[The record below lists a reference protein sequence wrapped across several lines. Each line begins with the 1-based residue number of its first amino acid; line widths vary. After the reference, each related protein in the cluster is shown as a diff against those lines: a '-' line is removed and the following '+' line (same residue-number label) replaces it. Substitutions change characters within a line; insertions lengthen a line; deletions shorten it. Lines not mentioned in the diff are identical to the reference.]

1 MSVVVDG
8 VRVELGGRAVLDGV
22 GMVAEPGAVTVLV
35 GPNGSGKSTLLAA
48 IAGDVPVAAGSIRI
62 CGAEASS
69 LPPSAAARAR
79 AVLSQHHGV
88 AFDYPAREVVALGR
102 HAWRGEESAATRDA
116 VALAALADTEAHAY
130 ADQGVLSL
138 SGGERSRVQL
148 ARVLAQDAPVLLLDE
163 PTAALDLRHQDAALR
178 LARDVAAHGGTVV
191 LVLHDLDAALAIAD
205 AVVLLESGRVRR
217 AGHPDDIDE
226 GVLSDVYR
234 HLVEI
239 VEHPRS
245 GRRMVVPLRTGA
257 DAPRSRR
264 EASDA
269 R

>member
-1 MSVVVDG
+1 MTVVVDG
-8 VRVELGGRAVLDGV
+8 LRVELGGRPVLHDV
-22 GMVAEPGAVTVLV
+22 SMVAEAGTITVLV
-35 GPNGSGKSTLLAA
+35 GPNGSGKSTLLGA
-48 IAGDVPVAAGSIRI
+48 IAGDLPAASGSIRI
-62 CGAEASS
+62 AGADAASLS
-69 LPPSAAARAR
+69 PGEAARIR

-102 HAWRGEESAATRDA
+102 HAWRDGESAAQRDA
-116 VALAALADTEAHAY
+116 IAHAALVDTEAEHH

-148 ARVLAQDAPVLLLDE
+148 ARVLAQDAGVLLLDE

-178 LARDVAAHGGTVV
+178 LARDVASHGGTVV
-191 LVLHDLDAALAIAD
+191 LVLHDLDAALAVAD
-205 AVVLLESGRVRR
+205 AVVLLEAGRVRR
-217 AGHPDDIDE
+217 AGTPDDIDE
-226 GVLSDVYR
+226 EVLTEVYR
-234 HLVEI
+234 HPVEI

-257 DAPRSRR
+257 GAPRAGR
-264 EASDA
+264 EAWDA